1 MAEQLV
7 GSVTHYFAQPGVGV
21 VEITEGAVQVGDTI
35 HVVGAHS
42 DFTMKVGSL
51 EIDHAAVESAG
62 VGASVGI
69 KMTER
74 AREHDRV
81 FVVT

>member
-21 VEITEGAVQVGDTI
+21 VAITDGAVQVGDTI

-42 DFTMKVGSL
+42 DFTMKIGSL
-51 EIDHAAVESAG
+51 EIDHDAVESAG
-62 VGASVGI
+62 VGDSVGI

>member
-7 GSVTHYFAQPGVGV
+7 GSVTHYFAQPAVGV
-21 VEITEGAVQVGDTI
+21 VAITEGAVQVGDTI

-42 DFTMKVGSL
+42 DFTMKVASM
-51 EIDHAAVESAG
+51 EIDHAVVESAG